1 MQNEI
6 DRPSS
11 ETESTPKAPV
21 GEDIKALVT
30 PGDDAEHEAE
40 AERPHTGAGEASD
53 EDEVA
58 HPDDPEEAQSPT

>member
-1 MQNEI
+1 MQNET
-6 DRPSS
+6 DRPST
-11 ETESTPKAPV
+11 ETERTPKPAV

-30 PGDDAEHEAE
+30 PGDDADREAE
-40 AERPHTGAGEASD
+40 VERPHTGAGEASD